1 MNLVASYLHTNAI
14 SPAWFLA
21 IDVTIQAPPTPS
33 TGASQPVATSTSHP
47 ATQGRMEEVHG

>member
-1 MNLVASYLHTNAI
+1 MNLVASYLHKNAI